1 MAVDFKESRTREN
14 LMRAFAG
21 ESQARNRYT
30 IAAETAREQGLFA
43 VNQIFLFT
51 ADQERA
57 HAKRFY
63 DLLKNLSGTSVKID
77 GSYPVDHF
85 DGVIDLLKAAEH
97 NEMEEA
103 EDVYQ
108 AFGEA
113 AREEGFLEVSSSFL
127 QIARI
132 EAVHGKRFGRLAEML
147 EANQYF
153 ESHKEQV
160 WMCLNC
166 GHIYHGKMAPQ
177 VCPVCRHP
185 RGYFIPACLAPYLE
199 PEFMEK

>member
-63 DLLKNLSGTSVKID
+63 DLLKNLSGTPVKID
-77 GSYPVDHF
+77 GSYPEDHF

-108 AFGEA
+108 AFGDA
-113 AREEGFLEVSSSFL
+113 ARGEGVLEVSSSFL